1 MSSSFTESS
10 APSSSSTSIASSS
23 GPALSDFD
31 LLKLIGKGQ
40 SGRVYLALDKAS
52 KTHVAIKVIQKRPD
66 NHTRILMEQEIHCS
80 LSSSPFVLPLLA
92 SFHDTKN
99 FYLVTPYLGGHD
111 LAVNIGVEGRFPEER
126 ARFYA
131 AELLVFLQHLK
142 SHQVLHRDLKPS
154 NIALTSSGHVRVFD
168 FGLATRVEK
177 SQEPIMEF
185 KRYPNSNS
193 GVVKIF
199 DPDFTSIE
207 R

>member
-1 MSSSFTESS
+1 MSASTTT
-10 APSSSSTSIASSS
+10 PSSSSASKIASSL

-31 LLKLIGKGQ
+31 LLKDIGNDQ

-52 KTHVAIKVIQKRPD
+52 KSHVAIKVMQKRPD
-66 NHTRILMEQEIHCS
+66 NHARILMEQDIHRS

-92 SFHDTKN
+92 SFHDSEN

-131 AELLVFLQHLK
+131 AEL
-142 SHQVLHRDLKPS
+142 VLHRDLKPS
-154 NIALTSSGHVRVFD
+154 NVALTSSGHVRVFD

-177 SQEPIMEF
+177 SQEPIMQF
-185 KRYPNSNS
+185 KRYPHSNS

-199 DPDFTSIE
+199 DPDFTSTE
-207 R
+207 RVGTPPFMSPDVHL